1 MAIETQHTICDWA
14 DKTFGYAG
22 VDSSIA
28 RMVKEVEELKAI
40 KVTEWKDYD
49 KVADECADILI
60 TLYRIMGVIGFNL
73 HSCVD
78 HKMEINRGRKWKS
91 NGDGTGQ
98 HIKE

>member
-1 MAIETQHTICDWA
+1 VIETQHTICSWA

-22 VDSSIA
+22 YEASLR
-28 RMVKEVEELKAI
+28 RMLKEIDELKTL
-40 KVTEWKDYD
+40 KFNEFKDAD
-49 KVADECADILI
+49 KIADECADVLI
-60 TLYRIMGVIGFNL
+60 TLYRIANVLNFDL

-78 HKMEINRGRKWKS
+78 HKMEINRSRKWKS